1 MKRLALLFGLAILS
15 LSCARHDDIAL
26 WNKVID
32 MNLRID
38 RLEALCNRIN
48 TNIQAFDTIISSLEN
63 KDFVES
69 ISPVIE
75 NGIETGYV
83 ITFSKSGSITIYHG
97 KDGKDGED
105 G

>member
-1 MKRLALLFGLAILS
+1 MKRLALLLGLAILS

-48 TNIQAFDTIISSLEN
+48 TNIQLSTQSFPLLKTRILWKAYPLSL
-63 KDFVES
+63 K
-69 ISPVIE
+69 
-75 NGIETGYV
+75 TAL
-83 ITFSKSGSITIYHG
+83 KQAM
-97 KDGKDGED
+97 
-105 G
+105 